1 MQISFSWK
9 ITAISNRALCVC
21 FADMLS
27 SSSARLGT
35 ARSRIR
41 CTSTMQTFPFRET
54 NEDAEDNQQKLK
66 QKMCVVFRGSL
77 LCWSGMGILRKVKD
91 KPAWLRFEI
100 MQCLGFDAAK
110 LLYAILFSFHA

>member
-1 MQISFSWK
+1 LLNVLKSNYNVNAYVAIISMRVGKRRTVRVQWHIK
-9 ITAISNRALCVC
+9 
-21 FADMLS
+21 
-27 SSSARLGT
+27 
-35 ARSRIR
+35 
-41 CTSTMQTFPFRET
+41 T

-77 LCWSGMGILRKVKD
+77 LCWPGMGILRKVKD

-110 LLYAILFSFHA
+110 LLYAILFPFHA